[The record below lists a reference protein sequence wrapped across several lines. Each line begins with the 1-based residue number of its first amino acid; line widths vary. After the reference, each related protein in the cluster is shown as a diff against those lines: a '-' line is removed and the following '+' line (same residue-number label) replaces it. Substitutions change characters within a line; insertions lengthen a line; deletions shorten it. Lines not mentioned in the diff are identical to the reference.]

1 MVSYFQNNKRREEK
15 NKLIGVLLTLFN
27 GIVVVSSKSR

>member
-27 GIVVVSSKSR
+27 ELVVIPSKSR

>member
-27 GIVVVSSKSR
+27 GFVMISSKSR